1 MSRAE
6 YIWAHMAAR
15 YGHAWASQYGEEPN
29 GLAGRAWSDD
39 LHGLTRAQL
48 DTGIA
53 ACSREA
59 KDFPPNPGQ
68 FRAMCFGIPPFA
80 QVSHELLTKL
90 NAVRSPFSR
99 LVWRY
104 LDGYAHRH
112 APAKEAERLRRTAY
126 DLAMQHVMRGE
137 PWLEPVAGEI
147 EHKPEPKPADIPPT
161 REARIE
167 RMRELL
173 GDQFSERAAN
183 REVPA

>member
-39 LHGLTRAQL
+39 LHGLTRTQL

-68 FRAMCFGIPPFA
+68 FRAMCLGIPSFGE
-80 QVSHELLTKL
+80 VNRELLTVEHRERT
-90 NAVRSPFSR
+90 AFAR
-99 LVWRY
+99 LVWQHV
-104 LDGYAHRH
+104 DGYQHRH
-112 APAKEAERLRRTAY
+112 ASAKDAERMRRDAY
-126 DLAMQHVMRGE
+126 EAASRFVLDGGQLPG
-137 PWLEPVAGEI
+137 PVAGEL
-147 EHKPEPKPADIPPT
+147 EHQHAPKPVGIPQT
-161 REARIE
+161 REGRVQ
-167 RMRELL
+167 RMQELL

-183 REVPA
+183 RRERV